1 MSNSNNINENN
12 IQNEDTSYELIH
24 LYEDYDDNY
33 EDFMN
38 NSMIN
43 HRTFNNLNL
52 YRPERFSFKNK
63 KKKIR

>member
-1 MSNSNNINENN
+1 LSNSNNINENN

-24 LYEDYDDNY
+24 PYEDYDDYY

-43 HRTFNNLNL
+43 NRTFKNLNL